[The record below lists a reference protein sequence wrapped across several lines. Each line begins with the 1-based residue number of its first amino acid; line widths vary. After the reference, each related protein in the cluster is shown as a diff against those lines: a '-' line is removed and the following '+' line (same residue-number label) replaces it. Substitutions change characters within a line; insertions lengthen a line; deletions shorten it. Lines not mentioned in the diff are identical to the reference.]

1 MQFDVNDVVILVS
14 MPRYAGALRMLIGRT
29 FVVTAHETSPAGMEI
44 YTIRPI
50 FPPSTQEYVSMGRAP
65 DHAGLLLRVRVT
77 DLQGMQAAYVDISDD
92 V

>member
-14 MPRYAGALRMLIGRT
+14 VPRYAGALRMLIGRT
-29 FVVTAHETSPAGMEI
+29 FVVTAHETSPAG
-44 YTIRPI
+44 YTIRPM